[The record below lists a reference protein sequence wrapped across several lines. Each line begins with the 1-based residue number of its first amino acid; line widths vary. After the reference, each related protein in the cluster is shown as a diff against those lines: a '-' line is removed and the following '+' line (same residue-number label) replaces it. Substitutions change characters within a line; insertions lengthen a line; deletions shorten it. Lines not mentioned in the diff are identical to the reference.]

1 MSKEDSDGKSGCCG
15 CLLFIIFIV
24 FFILVLIECGKQNK
38 KIEALEK
45 KVQQIEGHV
54 PAEQPVKP
62 WKKGTE

>member
-1 MSKEDSDGKSGCCG
+1 MSEEDDSGNSGCG
-15 CLLFIIFIV
+15 CLLLIIF
-24 FFILVLIECGKQNK
+24 FFFVIPECDKQNK
-38 KIEALEK
+38 KIKTLEK